1 MTRDRHSVY
10 ERLQQEYKT
19 LQKVSK
25 HPYIVEVI
33 WAGQLKDDT
42 PFIVFEYVNGQDVE
56 HLIKTKAIS
65 LEKAVEIAQQT
76 AIGLSHL
83 HKHKVRHQD
92 IKPSNLLVTDQG
104 VRIIDFN
111 IAVSDTDE
119 MTISAG
125 TRRYLP
131 PDSKLTANLTPE
143 EKIDRDLYALGIVF
157 YECVTGRYPFDE
169 PQPQF
174 VKLPQNPREIEGC
187 EDLSEELVQLLMR
200 AIAPKRVERFTSAE
214 ELIEAINNLRS
225 LRNSLEESQ
234 QNPSSQAERGFR
246 LFDEL
251 STTRQ
256 INITQSIVLDPTGLY
271 DIPSSYIPITTELE
285 WMQSF
290 GVSASPY
297 WVKGKRLC
305 DWATEWLRVW
315 DKTNAISEIKQDPRL
330 RLQALFHPL
339 PLPKEWTSKQLLTLA
354 TRLDSYPQD
363 NPIAYL
369 LCDITGGNE
378 QIWLGEP
385 SIPNLAAWLAIQ
397 VPEESRPLERVW
409 QQQFQHELATYYQ
422 TEDKLLLLRRW
433 LGIGKEVMTELGKYP
448 LPIPDFLTDDFD
460 RYWEEQLLHTEGRA
474 MDNLTPDHQAG
485 MDRIATTAY
494 KVLKNRPNW
503 INRAR
508 ETKVAAFLS
517 TGQKVELSD
526 RQSPPQPQPLPL
538 DASPKQTLT
547 WVTENYLPF
556 RRWEIVIHQPPL
568 EQRISDRL
576 ADSFVEWMLK
586 HYLEMKVD
594 SVDHSDLN
602 YNVASLVRNLCQEG
616 PVLWVVVD
624 GLGWLDHIEL
634 LSFLTKNNQLAV
646 ETYIEPRFSI
656 LPTKT
661 EYAKWSLY
669 TQLLPSDSSWVAD
682 AGKAFPKM
690 GMGKRYTDNRRSELR
705 QDLAKGKH
713 KLYCWDTEQ
722 FDELHHTQRDWQH
735 LYKVQRP
742 HTLEGIAKEIQS
754 FVEEYSHPE
763 LLRVAIASD
772 HGQILGVSEQIGHC
786 PQGLEAKGR
795 MAIGKTDDPRF
806 VVLEGDRYGLPHDI
820 SIIRSSANLGSFSYT
835 TNKKIIGSHG
845 GLFPEEVVVGVSV
858 LRKSVQRLSVFI
870 LCRGEGKPRQSAELE
885 ITIDNPNSVP
895 LTNLYLYIHE
905 LPSFNSGKFLEEKIP
920 ANQRLTFKVII
931 PEVPELPFAYEGD
944 RLYLSGELIF
954 QFANAEAGS
963 ANLASDSTIIINQI
977 FSSGFNIDEF
987 L

>member
-1 MTRDRHSVY
+1 MAEYAVYQAMECQSDPKQASIQSDLFSVGLVFYELLTGFPAFEDANQIYERNAVFLLKPSEHNPNLSTDWDKWLQKLCAFAPQDRSPNADTALQELSSLATLPQDITNLPADTIIDNRYRVIKRLGHPGSFAVAYQVFDTLGEVERVLKLVTRDRHSVY

-76 AIGLSHL
+76 GIGLSHL

-92 IKPSNLLVTDQG
+92 IKPSNLLVTDRG

-111 IAVSDTDE
+111 IAVSDSDE

-157 YECVTGRYPFDE
+157 
-169 PQPQF
+169 
-174 VKLPQNPREIEGC
+174 
-187 EDLSEELVQLLMR
+187 
-200 AIAPKRVERFTSAE
+200 
-214 ELIEAINNLRS
+214 
-225 LRNSLEESQ
+225 
-234 QNPSSQAERGFR
+234 
-246 LFDEL
+246 
-251 STTRQ
+251 
-256 INITQSIVLDPTGLY
+256 
-271 DIPSSYIPITTELE
+271 
-285 WMQSF
+285 
-290 GVSASPY
+290 
-297 WVKGKRLC
+297 
-305 DWATEWLRVW
+305 
-315 DKTNAISEIKQDPRL
+315 
-330 RLQALFHPL
+330 
-339 PLPKEWTSKQLLTLA
+339 
-354 TRLDSYPQD
+354 
-363 NPIAYL
+363 
-369 LCDITGGNE
+369 
-378 QIWLGEP
+378 
-385 SIPNLAAWLAIQ
+385 
-397 VPEESRPLERVW
+397 
-409 QQQFQHELATYYQ
+409 
-422 TEDKLLLLRRW
+422 
-433 LGIGKEVMTELGKYP
+433 
-448 LPIPDFLTDDFD
+448 
-460 RYWEEQLLHTEGRA
+460 
-474 MDNLTPDHQAG
+474 
-485 MDRIATTAY
+485 
-494 KVLKNRPNW
+494 
-503 INRAR
+503 
-508 ETKVAAFLS
+508 
-517 TGQKVELSD
+517 
-526 RQSPPQPQPLPL
+526 
-538 DASPKQTLT
+538 
-547 WVTENYLPF
+547 
-556 RRWEIVIHQPPL
+556 
-568 EQRISDRL
+568 
-576 ADSFVEWMLK
+576 
-586 HYLEMKVD
+586 
-594 SVDHSDLN
+594 
-602 YNVASLVRNLCQEG
+602 
-616 PVLWVVVD
+616 
-624 GLGWLDHIEL
+624 
-634 LSFLTKNNQLAV
+634 LSFLTKNHQLAV

-772 HGQILGVSEQIGHC
+772 RGQILGVSEQIGHC

-806 VVLEGDRYGLPHDI
+806 VVLEGDRYGLPHAI
-820 SIIRSSANLGSFSYT
+820 SIVRSSASLGSFSYT

-858 LRKSVQRLSVFI
+858 LRKSVQRRSVFI
-870 LCRGEGKPRQSAELE
+870 FCRGEGKPRQSAELE

-895 LTNLYLYIHE
+895 LTNLCLYIHQ
-905 LPSFNSGKFLEEKIP
+905 LPSFNSGKSLEEKIP
-920 ANQRLTFKVII
+920 ANQRLTFKIII
-931 PEVPELPFAYEGD
+931 PEVPELPFAHPDESRQVEKPTQNLTPQPPSLLEKGENSKPLSLQERGLERGFPDPVKSKFAHQGD
-944 RLYLSGELIF
+944 RLSLSGELTF